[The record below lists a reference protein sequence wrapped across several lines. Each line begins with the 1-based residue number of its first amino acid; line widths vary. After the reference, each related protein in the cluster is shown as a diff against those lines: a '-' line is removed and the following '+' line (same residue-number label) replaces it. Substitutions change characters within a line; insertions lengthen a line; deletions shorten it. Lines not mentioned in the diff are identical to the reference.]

1 MQIIFNERQSGKD
14 QYDRDNATTIR
25 QIQYFIGS
33 RNNINSADQ
42 MFEGIRSATALCG
55 FTANVLD
62 IRGQKYTKQT
72 QIKNISKIR
81 HVKYIS
87 DDTKNEYHVRQFSEI
102 EQERKYENK
111 AHQVAPIY
119 EVKMPFFDVGDKFG
133 TIHTQSKNEIDI
145 TCTDTA

>member
-14 QYDRDNATTIR
+14 QYDRDHATTKR

-87 DDTKNEYHVRQFSEI
+87 DDTKNEYHV
-102 EQERKYENK
+102 
-111 AHQVAPIY
+111 
-119 EVKMPFFDVGDKFG
+119 
-133 TIHTQSKNEIDI
+133 
-145 TCTDTA
+145 